1 MSDAKLNMGDFSD
14 ANLESS
20 FYFICGTHLCSET
33 QQWPVLLAFP
43 TTTSLAEIQVHVSAN
58 DVVWMIPVVRG
69 QPCDPALLCTLYAAI
84 NHLCQFP
91 IVGNEP
97 ISYPMPLRDWDYQ
110 PCCCYGSEQECRT
123 FISETSPKTFCKLFV
138 EDDDLEPNL
147 ELLQAVGE
155 FKALDQI
162 SLTSDN
168 HCVMLKYQYIDGS
181 HSPSKFSQFAGVTKM
196 LHKVHE
202 QGFVH
207 GDVRLSNII
216 FSGDT
221 SYLIDYDLARK
232 EDKVEG
238 LYPAGYNRIPERHP
252 DAKAHLLMRKVHD
265 RFSLAQIMKKYV
277 THYVDRNNSAQANA
291 IIEKMKDCQN
301 PLDSIADE
309 LAAL

>member
-1 MSDAKLNMGDFSD
+1 M
-14 ANLESS
+14 
-20 FYFICGTHLCSET
+20 H
-33 QQWPVLLAFP
+33 VL
-43 TTTSLAEIQVHVSAN
+43 AN
-58 DVVWMIPVVRG
+58 DVVWMVPVVRG
-69 QPCDPALLCTLYAAI
+69 QPCDPALLCTLYAAV

-97 ISYPMPLRDWDYQ
+97 IRYPMPLRDWDYQ
-110 PCCCYGSEQECRT
+110 PCCRYGSEQECRT
-123 FISETSPKTFCKLFV
+123 FIGKTSPKTFCKLFV

-147 ELLQAVGE
+147 EPLQAVGE

-162 SLTSDN
+162 SLTSDDR
-168 HCVMLKYQYIDGS
+168 CVMLKYQCIDGS

-207 GDVRLSNII
+207 GDVRLSNI

-221 SYLIDYDLARK
+221 SYLIDYDLATK
-232 EDKVEG
+232 EDKVKG
-238 LYPAGYNRIPERHP
+238 LYLAGYNRILEWHQ
-252 DAKAHLLMRKVHD
+252 DAKAHLPMQKVHD
-265 RFSLAQIMKKYV
+265 RFSLAQIMTNYV
-277 THYVDRNNSAQANA
+277 THYVDRNNYTHANA